1 MRPTKSTQEKLQN
14 ILKTQGYT
22 IRYERGNF
30 QGGYCMVHE
39 QKTIVINKFHPLE
52 GKINTMIDIIRDLE
66 FDDTLLSED
75 QLKLVTKLKENEAT
89 VE

>member
-1 MRPTKSTQEKLQN
+1 MRPTKTTQEKLQN

-30 QGGYCMVHE
+30 QGGYCIVHD

-52 GKINTMIDIIRDLE
+52 GKINTMMDIIRQLDLDE
-66 FDDTLLSED
+66 GKLSED
-75 QLKLVTKLKENEAT
+75 QLKIVGKITQAS
-89 VE
+89 

>member
-1 MRPTKSTQEKLQN
+1 MRPTKTTQEKLQN

-30 QGGYCMVHE
+30 QGGYCIVHD

-52 GKINTMIDIIRDLE
+52 GKINTMMDIIRQLDIDE
-66 FDDTLLSED
+66 GKLSED
-75 QLKLVTKLKENEAT
+75 QLKIVGKITQTA
-89 VE
+89 

>member
-1 MRPTKSTQEKLQN
+1 MRPTKPNQEKLQA

-30 QGGYCMVHE
+30 QGGYCIVHE

-52 GKINTMIDIIRDLE
+52 GKINTMMDIIRDLSIDPE
-66 FDDTLLSED
+66 QLSD
-75 QLKLVTKLKENEAT
+75 SQKKIVDKILKPA
-89 VE
+89 

>member
-1 MRPTKSTQEKLQN
+1 MRPIKSTQEKLQN

-30 QGGYCMVHE
+30 QGGYCIVHD
-39 QKTIVINKFHPLE
+39 QKTIVINIFHPIE

-66 FDDTLLSED
+66 FEEEPLSEN
-75 QLKLVTKLKENEAT
+75 QKKLVRKLKDQ
-89 VE
+89 